1 MTALDKLRAA
11 RALISDP
18 AKWTQGTIA
27 RDWTGKQTTA
37 DSIDAFCWCAI
48 GALEKV
54 ASNAEPFKLLKWS
67 MPSGYR
73 SIVSFNDSHTHD
85 EVLALFDKTIAKL
98 VEPTQ

>member
-11 RALISDP
+11 RDLISDP
-18 AKWTQGTIA
+18 ERWTQGTIA

-37 DSIDAFCWCAI
+37 DAVDAFCWCAI

-54 ASNAEPFKLLKWS
+54 ASNAQPFRALRWA

-73 SIVSFNDSHTHD
+73 SIVSFNDTHTHA
-85 EVLALFDKTIAKL
+85 EVLALFDKAIAEL
-98 VEPTQ
+98 ERAA

>member
-1 MTALDKLRAA
+1 MSAVDQLRAA

-27 RDWTGKQTTA
+27 RDWTGKGTTA
-37 DSIDAFCWCAI
+37 DAVDAFCWCAV

-54 ASNAEPFKLLKWS
+54 ASNAQPFRALKWA

-73 SIVSFNDSHTHD
+73 SIVSFNDTHTHA
-85 EVLALFDKTIAKL
+85 EVLALFDKAIGTL
-98 VEPTQ
+98 VEQQ

>member
-1 MTALDKLRAA
+1 MTPLETLKAA
-11 RALISDP
+11 RHLISDP

-37 DSIDAFCWCAI
+37 DSIDAFCWCAV

-54 ASNAEPFKLLKWS
+54 GSNAGPFRALRWA

-73 SIVSFNDSHTHD
+73 SIVSFNDSHTHA
-85 EVLALFDKTIAKL
+85 EVLALFDKAIGTL